1 MSEEPLFKILN
12 LLYVNPFLDVKSLIE
27 SNNYK
32 DTPGDIVLLTEYL
45 DKFDKIPLR
54 DFNQGEQSGLIGKI
68 TELEY
73 KLTEE
78 KRKSAE
84 VLQKKEREKEEM
96 IRKLEEANEKMA
108 ARQIE
113 LKRHE
118 EESQAKL
125 SKLTSEKEQEMALLK
140 TAMDQSEQ
148 KLNVQLAEKDNE
160 IKDKQDESLRIEQ
173 QMADLEKRLASQ
185 SELEEKDAS
194 IERLN
199 EELSDLQKRLEA
211 ADETGATA
219 ESTAKAN
226 VEKEMAKLTQTI
238 ETERAEK
245 DKLNQKYGEIEAEL
259 NDKLVKLNTK
269 EAELKAILEA
279 SQEKEAALKEE
290 TQAKEA
296 ELISQKQK
304 LEENLKSLET
314 SNLEKTKIQEELDT
328 KNKELEE
335 QRGQISTSALDL
347 EAKQKELDE
356 LIVAQQALQKEK
368 DESSLSSQELQE
380 RLTELTQQNEDVKA
394 ELETMVSEKTELQE
408 KSEQEKNALNL
419 QLTLQQNA
427 SKEELEAKQKELD
440 ERTAEMKSSLEKI
453 QGEKSTLEL
462 EKNKIQKEAETLR
475 KENLDLKSQL
485 EESKKITT
493 KLTSDLEILKEE
505 SETSMAELEKLQ
517 ERTRSTQA
525 ELDAANKAID
535 ALTKQKEGSEQLKL
549 ELENQLDLQTK
560 TNNAEE
566 GEKQKI
572 QAAITMLFCY
582 NLVKTYRE
590 VTNDIIQILKIIVND
605 RLHNTAKI
613 VIEGFT
619 FIDLNEDLT
628 TVLPI
633 SSIKLNEGLKNID
646 EILKTVSNYSVDS
659 ITNKRSGYINYID
672 ALIER
677 ISEKLKPEETS
688 SPLIKPTSEKLN
700 LQLLMDKIDLFTLK
714 IKTVFENNYLIEI
727 EDTVK
732 KIRGKPGFEE
742 SVSTSESERLST
754 ASNISSM
761 TESSR
766 SEDGSGRAFF
776 KRGDIGNKLGR
787 LSGLGPNPTVTK
799 KLNVNNSTKT
809 RKRKLF
815 SRLGIRGS
823 GESQF
828 VD

>member
-96 IRKLEEANEKMA
+96 NRKLEEANEKMA

-118 EESQAKL
+118 EDSQSKL
-125 SKLTSEKEQEMALLK
+125 SELTAVKEQEMALLK
-140 TAMDQSEQ
+140 AAMDQNEQ

-211 ADETGATA
+211 ADET
-219 ESTAKAN
+219 AKAN

-269 EAELKAILEA
+269 EAELKAVLEA

-304 LEENLKSLET
+304 LEENLKSLEK
-314 SNLEKTKIQEELDT
+314 SNSEKTQIQQELDL

-462 EKNKIQKEAETLR
+462 EKNKIQEEAEILR

-485 EESKKITT
+485 EESKKNTA

-505 SETSMAELEKLQ
+505 SESSMAELEKLQ

-754 ASNISSM
+754 DSNISSM
-761 TESSR
+761 TESVR